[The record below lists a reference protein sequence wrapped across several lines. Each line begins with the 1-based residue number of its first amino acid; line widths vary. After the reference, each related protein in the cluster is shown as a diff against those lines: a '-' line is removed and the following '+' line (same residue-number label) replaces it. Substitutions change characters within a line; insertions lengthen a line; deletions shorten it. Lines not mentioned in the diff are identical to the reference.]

1 LASFLL
7 SGARK
12 RGRSF
17 AGGQPHF
24 AKPFK
29 VRKGGTT
36 LTRIYFHQK
45 LEMLHDRLLEM
56 AGVAEQTLR
65 FALDAQ
71 RSGDVAVCSKV
82 RSNEVVINR
91 SEREIDQM
99 AFDLLA
105 MEQPMAG
112 DLRFILAAIKIN
124 SDLELVGNQSMAIA
138 LLAEEL
144 AQGAPCVFPVDIPRM
159 AELAIAMLRK
169 ALAAF
174 AGSDAALAADVLVMD
189 DSVDDMNRQIKG
201 VLLGCIT
208 QEPEGARAAIN
219 LLLIARSLERIADH
233 ATNMA
238 EEVIFWVS
246 GADVRHGAA
255 LQPHAV

>member
-1 LASFLL
+1 M
-7 SGARK
+7 
-12 RGRSF
+12 
-17 AGGQPHF
+17 
-24 AKPFK
+24 
-29 VRKGGTT
+29 
-36 LTRIYFHQK
+36 RIYFHQK

-71 RSGDVAVCSKV
+71 RSGEIAVCSKV
-82 RSNEVVINR
+82 RSNELIINR

-105 MEQPMAG
+105 MEQPMAR

-124 SDLELVGNQSMAIA
+124 SDLERIGDQSMAIA
-138 LLAEEL
+138 ILAEEL
-144 AQGAPCVFPVDIPRM
+144 AQGAPRVFPVDIPRM
-159 AELAIAMLRK
+159 AELSIAMLRK
-169 ALAAF
+169 ALTALAD
-174 AGSDAALAADVLVMD
+174 SDAELAAAVLAMD
-189 DSVDDMNRQIKG
+189 DSVDDMNRQIKA
-201 VLLGCIT
+201 VLLSCIAK
-208 QEPEGARAAIN
+208 EPDAARSAVN

-255 LQPHAV
+255 LQSRAV